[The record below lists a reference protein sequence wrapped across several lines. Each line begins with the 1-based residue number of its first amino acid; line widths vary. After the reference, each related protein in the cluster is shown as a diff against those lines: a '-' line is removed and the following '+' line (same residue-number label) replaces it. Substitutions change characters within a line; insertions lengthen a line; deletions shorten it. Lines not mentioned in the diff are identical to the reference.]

1 MPVLLLKQT
10 MKFICSTLL
19 FLSFT
24 GLQAQTR
31 TTNDSINRKKIQIT
45 RIDQPIKIDGHLDEE
60 VWKNAAVARN
70 FVEFQPKNGNPEA
83 HEFRTEVRV
92 LYDDTGIYFGA
103 KMYDPEPSKIAKEL
117 VERDNVG
124 NDDFFDVV
132 INGYNDHQQSLEFI
146 IMPSGVQFD
155 AKMTND
161 YGEDSNWSAVWYS
174 ATNIDDEGWTAELK
188 IPYSEL
194 RFPKKDIQEW
204 GLNFVRLVNRTRVKS
219 TWNFIDNKKGSFLLY
234 DGVLQGIEN
243 IQPPVRLSFLPYFS
257 TYLNNFDGKTSTIVN
272 GGMDVKYGINDAFT
286 LDTTLIP
293 DFGQTAFDDNILNL
307 GPFEQQFSE
316 KRSFFTE
323 GTELFSKGNLF
334 YSRRVG
340 DYPSRYPDL
349 TEDETLVENLQKVK
363 LLNATK
369 ISGRTNKGLGIG
381 FFNAITKKTE
391 VEIKNNV
398 TGEIRT
404 ETVEPLANYNVFVFD
419 QRFNGNS
426 SVSLINTNVTRA
438 GDFRDAN
445 ATAFLVDLT
454 DKKNKYNFSGALR
467 GSYVRDGSS
476 DFGTNINAGVAKIYG
491 KSTYQAG
498 FQAVSKEYNIDDLGY
513 TGQTNYVRYNGNYGY
528 RLLQPSKNF
537 NNINLNINL
546 NYARRIETDLF
557 KSFEV
562 HSSIGFQDK
571 KFRNFGGGLLFTPNG
586 ENDLYEPRVFGKY
599 LYVPAFI
606 NPWIW
611 FNSDSRKK
619 FTYNFS
625 VDYYAY
631 DQTGRYRLN
640 NDLGINYRLNDHF
653 SLNYNANVQ
662 LSNQE
667 QGFAGENL
675 GTIYIGNRNRNTVI
689 NGLSSKYTINNKMA
703 LIFSLRHY
711 YTEVNYTKFGTLEE
725 NGRVTPVENYS
736 RNNQTYNSWNVDMRY
751 SWWFAPGSQL
761 TLLYQNAAQN
771 YLDYS
776 RINFRKNFDNLFN
789 EPMNNTLS
797 LKVSYY
803 IDYNQAKNWFKKKS

>member
-1 MPVLLLKQT
+1 
-10 MKFICSTLL
+10 MKFIFTTLL
-19 FLSFT
+19 LSFLSVKSY
-24 GLQAQTR
+24 AQTVEK
-31 TTNDSINRKKIQIT
+31 DSISRKKITIT
-45 RIDQPIKIDGHLDEE
+45 KINIAPKIDGILDEE
-60 VWKNAAVARN
+60 VWKNASVAKN
-70 FVEFQPKNGNPEA
+70 FVEFQPQNGKAEA
-83 HEFRTEVRV
+83 PEFRTEVKI

-103 KMYDPEPSKIAKEL
+103 KMYDPEPDKISKEL

-132 INGYNDHQQSLEFI
+132 INGYNDKQQSSEF
-146 IMPSGVQFD
+146 MVLPNGVQFD

-161 YGEDSNWSAVWYS
+161 YGEDSNWSAVWFS
-174 ATNIDDEGWTAELK
+174 AAKIDNDGWTVEMK

-204 GLNFVRLVNRTRVKS
+204 GLNFVRLVQRTKVKS

-234 DGVLQGIEN
+234 DGVLSGIEN
-243 IQPPVRLSFLPYFS
+243 IKPPVRLSFLPYFS
-257 TYLNNFDGKTSTIVN
+257 TYVNNYDGKTSTSVN

-323 GTELFSKGNLF
+323 GTELFSKGDLF

-340 DYPSRYPDL
+340 DYPSRDPNIG
-349 TEDETLVENLQKVK
+349 EDESLVGNIQKVK
-363 LLNATK
+363 LFNATK

-381 FFNAITKKTE
+381 FFNAVTKKTE
-391 VEIKNNV
+391 VEIKNDF
-398 TGEIRT
+398 TGETRF
-404 ETVEPLANYNVFVFD
+404 ETIEPLANYNVLVFD

-445 ATAFLVDLT
+445 ATAILLDLT
-454 DKKNKYNFSGALR
+454 DKKNKYNVYGGYR
-467 GSYVRDGSS
+467 GSYVKDGTS
-476 DFGTNINAGVAKIYG
+476 DFGTNINAGIKKIFG
-491 KSTYQAG
+491 KSNYQVGVEAI
-498 FQAVSKEYNIDDLGY
+498 SKDYNIDDLGY
-513 TGQTNYVRYNGNYGY
+513 TGETNKIHFNGNYGY
-528 RLLQPSKNF
+528 RILQPTKNF
-537 NNINLNINL
+537 NNINWNFNV
-546 NYARRIETDLF
+546 NYERRLDTDLF
-557 KSFEV
+557 KAFEISTNV
-562 HSSIGFQDK
+562 NFQDK
-571 KFRNFGGGLLFTPNG
+571 KFRNFGGGLQYRK

-599 LYVPAFI
+599 LSVPAYI

-611 FNSDSRKK
+611 FNSDNRKK

-625 VDYYAY
+625 TDYYAY
-631 DQTGRYRLN
+631 DQKGRNRFNNQLDLSYR
-640 NDLGINYRLNDHF
+640 ISDHF
-653 SLNYNANVQ
+653 SLSYDGKYNV
-662 LSNQE
+662 SNQE
-667 QGFAGENL
+667 QGFAGKNINN
-675 GTIYIGNRNRNTVI
+675 IYIGTRNRNTVI
-689 NGLSSKYTINNKMA
+689 NGLTSKYTINNKMA
-703 LIFSLRHY
+703 LSFSLRHY
-711 YTEVNYTKFGTLEE
+711 YTEVNYKSFGTLQDDGSVSPT
-725 NGRVTPVENYS
+725 NTYS
-736 RNNQTYNSWNVDMRY
+736 INNQTYNSWNVDLRY

-776 RINFRKNFDNLFN
+776 KINFNKNFNNLFN

-797 LKVSYY
+797 LKVTYY
-803 IDYNQAKNWFKKKS
+803 IDYNQAKNWFKKKN